1 MWSSNDE
8 KNNVHPTTKN
18 VLTGS
23 YRSEL
28 AFRMLCRR
36 WMIRRMSGGRVVFS
50 RMGRY
55 AGAYIFGEDSS
66 FGDVDERLAVGKL

>member
-1 MWSSNDE
+1 
-8 KNNVHPTTKN
+8 
-18 VLTGS
+18 
-23 YRSEL
+23 
-28 AFRMLCRR
+28 
-36 WMIRRMSGGRVVFS
+36 MIRRMSGGRVVFS